1 MANYTIFDEDYYIA
15 QYPWVQS
22 AIDAGVILS
31 GKDHFEIFGQAAGL
45 TQVSRYFDEATYLAG
60 NPDIASLVRTPNNP
74 NAPFASGLDHF
85 IQYGYEAG
93 RTSIS
98 PEYDEA
104 FYLAKNPWLQPFIQN
119 GTFKNGYQHFIQFG
133 LKEGKLGTS
142 FGETGYLQ
150 GNPDV
155 RQLVESGA
163 LKTGREHYFNFG
175 KNEPNRFASFFGTS
189 GNDILTGGGVGDVYY
204 LGVEE
209 SFLNDRF
216 FGGPSTRI
224 GSLGTNEFDILI
236 GGSGRDLYNFGYI
249 SGTRGSTT
257 MTQVFYYTGPGFAT
271 IRNFTPGQ
279 DRIDIPGLSTDLLA
293 VPINNNRDL
302 AIQVKGKPF
311 VNLNGV
317 TETNP
322 PDTIA
327 VIEGGG
333 NLSLNQLGFF

>member
-1 MANYTIFDEDYYIA
+1 LE
-15 QYPWVQS
+15 P
-22 AIDAGVILS
+22 L
-31 GKDHFEIFGQAAGL
+31 
-45 TQVSRYFDEATYLAG
+45 
-60 NPDIASLVRTPNNP
+60 
-74 NAPFASGLDHF
+74 
-85 IQYGYEAG
+85 
-93 RTSIS
+93 
-98 PEYDEA
+98 
-104 FYLAKNPWLQPFIQN
+104 IQN
-119 GTFKNGYQHFIQFG
+119 GTFKNGYQHSIQFG
-133 LKEGKLGTS
+133 FKEAQFGTS
-142 FGETGYLQ
+142 FNEKLYLRSY
-150 GNPDV
+150 PDV

-175 KNEPNRFASFFGTS
+175 KNEPNRSASFGGTS
-189 GNDILTGGGVGDVYY
+189 GNDILTGGGVGNVS
-204 LGVEE
+204 LFGIEQ
-209 SFLNDRF
+209 SFLYDPFR
-216 FGGPSTRI
+216 GTSTRI

-311 VNLNGV
+311 VNLKGV